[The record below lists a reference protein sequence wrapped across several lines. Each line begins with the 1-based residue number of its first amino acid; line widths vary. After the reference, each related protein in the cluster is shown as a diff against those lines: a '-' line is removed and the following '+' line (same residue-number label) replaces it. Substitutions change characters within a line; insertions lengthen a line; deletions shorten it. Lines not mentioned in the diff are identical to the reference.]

1 MRSRN
6 TTTRKHP
13 ERSAA
18 PARFAPERTTARSRR
33 TPCRLQLDAM
43 PWVYMLRCSDNSLYV
58 GMTKNL
64 DIRYAQHIDGTFGGY
79 TAARRPVLLVWQ
91 AEVQTANQAFELDRK
106 LKGWSRAKKEALI
119 QGDFV
124 GIHEIVAAERKR
136 REQAKRQ
143 RDR

>member
-1 MRSRN
+1 
-6 TTTRKHP
+6 
-13 ERSAA
+13 
-18 PARFAPERTTARSRR
+18 
-33 TPCRLQLDAM
+33 M